1 MLNATHGVM
10 LNAHT
15 YTSGEALCSMLY
27 KGERY
32 MLIAKQG

>member
-1 MLNATHGVM
+1 MLNALHGVM

-15 YTSGEALCSMLY
+15 YTPVETLCSMLY

-32 MLIAKQG
+32 MLIA